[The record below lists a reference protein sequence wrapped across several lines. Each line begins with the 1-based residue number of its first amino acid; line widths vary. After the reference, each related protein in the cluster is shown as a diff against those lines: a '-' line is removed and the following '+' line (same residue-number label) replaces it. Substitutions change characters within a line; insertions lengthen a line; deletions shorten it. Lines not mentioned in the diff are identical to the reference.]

1 MAPDFQLV
9 GTDGKTYKLSDFVG
23 KQAVVIAWYPKAF
36 TGGWTRECLSFRENG
51 QLLRQFDVA
60 YFTASC
66 DSPEDNQRFAKSLEL
81 DYVILSDPDGKVATA
96 YGIYNP
102 ERKLAARVTFI
113 IGKDGKIA
121 HIDDKVNVQNHAKD
135 IAAVLESL
143 GVPKKSQ

>member
-36 TGGWTRECLSFRENG
+36 TGGCTRECLSFRENG

>member
-1 MAPDFQLV
+1 
-9 GTDGKTYKLSDFVG
+9 
-23 KQAVVIAWYPKAF
+23 
-36 TGGWTRECLSFRENG
+36 
-51 QLLRQFDVA
+51 LLRQFDVA